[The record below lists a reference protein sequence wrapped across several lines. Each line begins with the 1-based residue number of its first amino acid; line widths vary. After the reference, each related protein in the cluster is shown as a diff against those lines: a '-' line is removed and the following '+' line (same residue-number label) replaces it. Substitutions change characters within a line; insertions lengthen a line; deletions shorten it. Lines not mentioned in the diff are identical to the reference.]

1 MDPTIEGFGCV
12 EPRSG
17 ISKQRVL
24 RSHDSQG
31 NGIVR
36 IDFVQSE
43 KTRILRICRWT
54 NVHLF

>member
-1 MDPTIEGFGCV
+1 MDPTVEGFGCV
-12 EPRSG
+12 EQRSG
-17 ISKQRVL
+17 ISKPPVL

-43 KTRILRICRWT
+43 KNKNTK
-54 NVHLF
+54 NM